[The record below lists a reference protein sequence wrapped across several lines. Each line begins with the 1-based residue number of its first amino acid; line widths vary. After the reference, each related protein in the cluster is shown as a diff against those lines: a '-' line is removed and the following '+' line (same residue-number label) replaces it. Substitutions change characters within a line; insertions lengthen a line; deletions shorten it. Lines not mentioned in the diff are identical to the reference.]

1 MKKAA
6 ESKAAE
12 AKPEAP
18 VEAKKEPAAE
28 AVQVSAKDVKT
39 LREMTGAGMLDCKKA
54 LAAEGG
60 DVEKAAEYLRKKGL
74 ASASKKAGRVAAEGV
89 IASYIH
95 AGSRLGVLVEVNCE
109 TDFVARGEKFQTL
122 ANDMAMQVAACPEV
136 EYVSM
141 ADVSPEALA
150 KETEIEMGKEDKS
163 KPENIRAN
171 IVKGRVEKLFKQRC
185 LLEQPYIRDQD
196 KTVEEV
202 IKGAIA
208 EIGENIQVRRF
219 KRFNL
224 GEGIEKKVSNLAEEV
239 AAQTG
244 VRA

>member
-1 MKKAA
+1 M
-6 ESKAAE
+6 
-12 AKPEAP
+12 
-18 VEAKKEPAAE
+18 
-28 AVQVSAKDVKT
+28 
-39 LREMTGAGMLDCKKA
+39 
-54 LAAEGG
+54 AAEGL
-60 DVEKAAEYLRKKGL
+60 VQA
-74 ASASKKAGRVAAEGV
+74 
-89 IASYIH
+89 YIH

-208 EIGENIQVRRF
+208 EIGENIQVSCVPGVGAPRPLRLWRSALLPASALRNPPAHPSCTRPRTSQWAHCLRRSTTLPHLSHLPC
-219 KRFNL
+219 RTRVTSSL
-224 GEGIEKKVSNLAEEV
+224 TASCS
-239 AAQTG
+239 
-244 VRA
+244 